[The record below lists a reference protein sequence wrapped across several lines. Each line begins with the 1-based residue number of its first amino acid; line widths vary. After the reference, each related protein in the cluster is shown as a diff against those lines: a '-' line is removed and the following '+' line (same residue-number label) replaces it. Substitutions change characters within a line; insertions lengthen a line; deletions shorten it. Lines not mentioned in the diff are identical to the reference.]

1 MDLFAF
7 GDDLVRVQVD
17 DELGAD
23 VAGAFI
29 NVDVVD
35 VGHAVVDGV
44 DQGLVAVLGG

>member
-17 DELGAD
+17 DEL